1 MVRDVDKSIIDY
13 TKRNGTLSNYFIR
26 NIIEGI
32 VETEKLKKFIIRV
45 EQDYT
50 PNNGEDL
57 SVSYNA
63 MQKRFKFQLN
73 TTYNYQ
79 FDQYYNCFNNY
90 ERPFYINAR
99 ILIKIFKE
107 IEYANIHRVVL
118 SKDKSFET
126 MLLKTCFSDY
136 LTIQKLEE
144 MIHNKEIANPELVQ
158 KIITNYYKFIHQN
171 PLERYARIN
180 AIKRVLQILK
190 RIEAAVPNLYQFEE
204 ASLVEEMLSG
214 YIYRSPKVIAPTPEY
229 LSEFHHQ
236 DFWTKQD
243 FYNENPFYLEDK
255 ITDHFG
261 LTKKF
266 ELGLPV
272 RNYEYREKADE
283 LSQSLKYKRNF

>member
-1 MVRDVDKSIIDY
+1 
-13 TKRNGTLSNYFIR
+13 
-26 NIIEGI
+26 
-32 VETEKLKKFIIRV
+32 
-45 EQDYT
+45 
-50 PNNGEDL
+50 
-57 SVSYNA
+57 

-158 KIITNYYKFIHQN
+158 KLLRIIINLFIKI

-180 AIKRVLQILK
+180 AIKECSKFLKGLKQQFLIYINLK
-190 RIEAAVPNLYQFEE
+190 RPHLLKKCFLDIFIEVLK
-204 ASLVEEMLSG
+204 LL
-214 YIYRSPKVIAPTPEY
+214 R
-229 LSEFHHQ
+229 LH
-236 DFWTKQD
+236 
-243 FYNENPFYLEDK
+243 
-255 ITDHFG
+255 
-261 LTKKF
+261 
-266 ELGLPV
+266 
-272 RNYEYREKADE
+272 RNI
-283 LSQSLKYKRNF
+283 